1 MKQQKHWSRPVAS
14 VLACS
19 LLLSPLC
26 VSGLRLST
34 YAATSEASVTSETGI
49 LARKTTKE
57 GETPS
62 LYALSAD
69 SFPTVRFT
77 RNGAYMYRTGALIDG
92 EVYVPLYLFVRNYT
106 NATYTYTGGTV
117 TVNGNGLTVT
127 ATVGQSYIIA
137 NGRVLYTGLSSKG
150 IDGNL
155 WVPLKAITRAV
166 GITYSASS
174 STQINLKGQYAPILH
189 ANKYYR
195 EDEVYWLSRI
205 ISAESKGEPLQGQIA
220 VGCVVL
226 NRVKSSAFP
235 NTIYG
240 VIFDK
245 KYGVQFSPVSSG
257 TIYDTPTDSAVLAA
271 KICLEGYTLSS
282 RALYFFNPKIATSSW
297 IARTRPYIMTIGNH
311 KFYA

>member
-245 KYGVQFSPVSSG
+245 KYGVQFSPTSNG
-257 TIYDTPTDSAVLAA
+257 TIYQTPYEISVLAA
-271 KICLEGYTLSS
+271 KICLEGYDMGNV
-282 RALYFFNPKIATSSW
+282 LYFYRPAYPGATNW
-297 IARTRPYIMTIGNH
+297 ISQNRKYAFTILH
-311 KFYA
+311 HQFYY